1 MKYQG
6 DPDSAPTPKE
16 SGTLNRWAAFQE
28 LALAIAN
35 GAEHSA
41 LRAEK
46 VVEEISLSRARA
58 LRRISKEA
66 GGLVEAFG
74 AWEYGDPG
82 PELRGGALTKLFE
95 LREEAQKFGVDTTGV
110 AL

>member
-1 MKYQG
+1 MKYQDG
-6 DPDSAPTPKE
+6 PDDAPTPKE
-16 SGTLNRWAAFQE
+16 SGTINRWSVFQG
-28 LALAIAN
+28 LALAIAD
-35 GAEHSA
+35 GAERSA

-46 VVEEISLSRARA
+46 VVEEISLSRARS
-58 LRRISKEA
+58 LRKIGKEA
-66 GGLVEAFG
+66 RGLVEAFG

-110 AL
+110 VL